1 MLADQLYDIS
11 DVIFQKSGYYI
22 IILIL
27 KDNTL
32 KIRCNCFHVFVL
44 KSLLYDD
51 KIKVVSFG
59 ILCLLLL
66 KLGKA
71 TYGHSVKRLMATPV
85 HILLMSK
92 DAERNFAGRRINQL

>member
-1 MLADQLYDIS
+1 MIRTCVDESVTLFRDES
-11 DVIFQKSGYYI
+11 SCV
-22 IILIL
+22 LIL

-32 KIRCNCFHVFVL
+32 KIRCSCFHVFVL
-44 KSLLYDD
+44 RSLLFDD

-59 ILCLLLL
+59 ILCVLLL

-85 HILLMSK
+85 LAIV
-92 DAERNFAGRRINQL
+92 R